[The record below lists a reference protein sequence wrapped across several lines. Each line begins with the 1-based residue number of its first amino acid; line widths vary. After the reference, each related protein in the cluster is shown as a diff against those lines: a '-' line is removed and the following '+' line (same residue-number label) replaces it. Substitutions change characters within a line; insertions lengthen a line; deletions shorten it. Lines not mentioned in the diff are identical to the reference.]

1 MKKLNGLTKKR
12 SDDSGSLKMKSGR
25 EEMK

>member
-1 MKKLNGLTKKR
+1 MKMLNGLTKKHI
-12 SDDSGSLKMKSGR
+12 DDSGSLKMKGWR